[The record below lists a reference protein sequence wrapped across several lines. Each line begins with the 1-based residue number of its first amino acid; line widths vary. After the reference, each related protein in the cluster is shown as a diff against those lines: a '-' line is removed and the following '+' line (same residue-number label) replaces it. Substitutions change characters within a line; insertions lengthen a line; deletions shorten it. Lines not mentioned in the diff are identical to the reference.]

1 MKDTGN
7 ADGSG
12 KKAAAA
18 AKTSNKPSKGPAT
31 KAGSKKPL
39 AKPATDPAPTVS
51 KAQKRNKKKKQGGQ
65 QKVGTG
71 NAASGRDF
79 STDLEAYCT
88 QWAQARESWR
98 FNKVLQTWALEHCM
112 DRARISKTLFKTL
125 LPYLASIQG
134 GAKERLLYKV
144 DKIIEDGFKPDEKD
158 DEEGAT
164 LHSAEAAENFLK
176 RAVKIKTALG

>member
-7 ADGSG
+7 GGGGSG
-12 KKAAAA
+12 NNPAAA
-18 AKTSNKPSKGPAT
+18 AKASNKPRKGPAT
-31 KAGSKKPL
+31 KTGSKKPL

-65 QKVGTG
+65 QQKVETG
-71 NAASGRDF
+71 IAARDF

-112 DRARISKTLFKTL
+112 DRARISKALFKTL

-134 GAKERLLYKV
+134 GAKERLLAKV
-144 DKIIEDGFKPDEKD
+144 DKIIEDGFTPDEKD

-164 LHSAEAAENFLK
+164 NFLK